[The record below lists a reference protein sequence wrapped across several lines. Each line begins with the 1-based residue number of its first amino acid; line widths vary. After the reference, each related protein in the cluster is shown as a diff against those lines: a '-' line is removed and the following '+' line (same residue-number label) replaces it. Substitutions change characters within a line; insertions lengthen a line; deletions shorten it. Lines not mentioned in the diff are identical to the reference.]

1 MMYSCIHVYGLFRPL
16 SMAKWCNISDD
27 DLDSEEVNAESVE
40 VKFGNDTGVDQ
51 GEIDNGEANSGEG
64 DDGEDNSGETDD
76 GGTGSG
82 EEEEYS
88 QSYDGVIIGDE
99 AQITR
104 LARSF
109 DGDTTLSKK
118 L

>member
-1 MMYSCIHVYGLFRPL
+1 MMCSCVHVYGLFRPL

-27 DLDSEEVNAESVE
+27 DLASEEVNAESVE
-40 VKFGNDTGVDQ
+40 VKFGNDTGVDT
-51 GEIDNGEANSGEG
+51 GEMDSGEANSGEG
-64 DDGEDNSGETDD
+64 DDCEDNSGETDD

-82 EEEEYS
+82 GEEENS
-88 QSYDGVIIGDE
+88 QLYDGVSIGDE
-99 AQITR
+99 ALITR
-104 LARSF
+104 LARLF